1 MWIRSP
7 TLMRVLVATVLGAL
21 HAVSFAPW
29 RLPALQVLVLAGLF
43 ALLARCTCLRRVALL
58 TFAFG
63 LGWFGLGVHWVYIS
77 MHHYGQMWAPLAALA
92 TAALA
97 ALLAAFPTAAMVAAF
112 RVPSAP
118 APRLLALVPAA
129 WALAEWLR
137 GWAFTGFPWLATG
150 YAHTDGALAGFAP
163 VFGVMGLHW
172 LSATLAGCAALLT
185 VWRRTP
191 GVAVLAAL
199 ALAGGLPAAGQA
211 LRGVQWTQPVGA
223 PIAVRLV
230 QGNIAQDLKF
240 GPEGLQRAAETHA
253 RLLQGP
259 RVDLAVLPESV
270 YPVPLNHLP
279 PELTQTLADFVRT
292 NRSALIFG
300 AFVEEPG
307 GRFFNSALALTAGP
321 DGAADRVQRYS
332 KRQLVPFGEFIPPG
346 FRWFVDLMQIPIG
359 DQQRGAPDQPPLEVA
374 GQRIA
379 VNICYEDLFAEIIRA
394 PFLGPAPPTL
404 LLNLSNLAWFDDSI
418 ALDQHLQIS
427 RMRALETGRPVLRA
441 TNTGA
446 TAIIDARGNVVAALP
461 YLREGALD
469 GEVAGHEGTTPYLR
483 VGDAGALGLIAALLA
498 LVALARFAGLRRRAR
513 SG

>member
-1 MWIRSP
+1 
-7 TLMRVLVATVLGAL
+7 MRVLAAATLGAL
-21 HAVSFAPW
+21 HAVAFAPW
-29 RLPALQVLVLAGLF
+29 RMPALQILVLAGLF
-43 ALLARCTCLRRVALL
+43 ALLHRCVPAARVALL
-58 TFAFG
+58 AFAFG

-77 MHHYGQMWAPLAALA
+77 MHSYGQMWAPLAALA

-97 ALLAAFPTAAMVAAF
+97 ALLATFPTAAMVVAF
-112 RVPSAP
+112 RVPVA
-118 APRLLALVPAA
+118 AGPRLLAIVPAA

-137 GWAFTGFPWLATG
+137 GWVFTGFPWLATG

-163 VFGVMGLHW
+163 LVGAMGLHW
-172 LSATLAGCAALLT
+172 ISATLAGALAVLT
-185 VWRRTP
+185 AWRRMP
-191 GVAVLAAL
+191 GAAILAAL
-199 ALAGGLPAAGQA
+199 ALAAAVPAAGQL

-223 PIAVRLV
+223 PITVRLV

-240 GPEGLQRAAETHA
+240 GEDGLQRAADTHA

-279 PELTQTLADFVRT
+279 AEVTRTLTEFVGT
-292 NRSALIFG
+292 HRSALIFG

-307 GRFFNSALALTAGP
+307 ARFYNSALALTADAGG
-321 DGAADRVQRYS
+321 DAARLQRYS

-346 FRWFVDLMQIPIG
+346 FRWFVDLMHIPIG
-359 DQQRGAPDQPPLEVA
+359 DQQRGAPDQPPIEVA

-394 PFLGPAPPTL
+394 PFRGDAPPTL
-404 LLNLSNLAWFDDSI
+404 LLNLSNLAWFDGSI

-446 TAIIDARGNVVAALP
+446 TAIIDARGNVVARLP

-469 GEVAGHEGTTPYLR
+469 GQVTGHAGTTPYLR
-483 VGDAGALGLIAALLA
+483 VGDAATIAAIGTLLA
-498 LVALARFAGLRRRAR
+498 LIALPRVAAGRRRAAR
-513 SG
+513 PAH